1 MEKTY
6 LFIFLSLLIISLIS
20 FVGVFGLFLTK
31 DKLKKYLLFLVSL
44 SAGTL
49 LGGAMLHLM
58 PEIVEEGA
66 SESTWLWFLFG
77 IILFFI
83 LEKIIC
89 WRHCH
94 IPTSDNHPHSI
105 GVMNLIGDAL
115 HNFLDGVIIVG
126 AFMISIP
133 LGITVSIAVIAHEI
147 PQEIADFGVL
157 IYAGYTRK
165 KALILNFL
173 ISLSAF
179 LGAIFAIVMQNSI
192 ENFSKA
198 VIPIA
203 AGGFIYIA
211 SADLIPELKKDNRIT
226 KSLGQLISILVGIG
240 IMYGLTMVE

>member
-20 FVGVFGLFLTK
+20 FIGVFGLFLTK

-66 SESTWLWFLFG
+66 SENAWLWFLFG

-94 IPTSDNHPHSI
+94 IPTSDKHPHSI
-105 GVMNLIGDAL
+105 GIMNLIGDAL

-133 LGITVSIAVIAHEI
+133 LGIAVSIAVIAHEI

-165 KALILNFL
+165 KALVLNFL

-179 LGAIFAIVMQNSI
+179 LGAIFALIMQNSI

-226 KSLGQLISILVGIG
+226 KSIGQLISILIGIG
-240 IMYGLTMVE
+240 IMYGLTIIE

>member
-1 MEKTY
+1 
-6 LFIFLSLLIISLIS
+6 
-20 FVGVFGLFLTK
+20 
-31 DKLKKYLLFLVSL
+31 
-44 SAGTL
+44 
-49 LGGAMLHLM
+49 
-58 PEIVEEGA
+58 
-66 SESTWLWFLFG
+66 
-77 IILFFI
+77 
-83 LEKIIC
+83 
-89 WRHCH
+89 
-94 IPTSDNHPHSI
+94 
-105 GVMNLIGDAL
+105 MNLIGDAL

-226 KSLGQLISILVGIG
+226 KSIGQLISILIGIG